1 MEPLLIIL
9 VPGILGGIVMAL
21 LLATR
26 RIAIR
31 QPAVERRLEP
41 PSPTLIN
48 MAHIRVEG
56 VGGLGMVA
64 AVVAV
69 AVVQPQIRLAMVI
82 AAVLGVGLALLL
94 IVLRRRTPPDRADG
108 DPGAHSMLGIE
119 KSTPRADRAARPN
132 RPARFG
138 SATVRPIG

>member
-21 LLATR
+21 LLVTR

-31 QPAVERRLEP
+31 RPVGDRHLEP

-69 AVVQPQIRLAMVI
+69 AVVQPHIRAAMVI

-94 IVLRRRTPPDRADG
+94 IA
-108 DPGAHSMLGIE
+108 
-119 KSTPRADRAARPN
+119 
-132 RPARFG
+132 
-138 SATVRPIG
+138 